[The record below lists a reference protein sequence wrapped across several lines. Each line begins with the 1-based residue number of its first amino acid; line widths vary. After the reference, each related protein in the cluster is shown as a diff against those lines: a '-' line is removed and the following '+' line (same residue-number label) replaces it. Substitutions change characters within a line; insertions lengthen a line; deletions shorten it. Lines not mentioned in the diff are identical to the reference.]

1 MMSMIRITVA
11 PKLLDAGS
19 ATSQAS

>member
-19 ATSQAS
+19 ATSQTS